1 MEVVDGLDI
10 EAFSCAD
17 VFEDLPVGAC
27 RPGLIVSPLCSRWIR
42 GMCLRAL
49 EQGDEEAGRVQ
60 RHRVEDHQT
69 AKPLV

>member
-10 EAFSCAD
+10 EAFSCAN

-27 RPGLIVSPLCSRWIR
+27 RPGLIVSPLRSRLIG

-60 RHRVEDHQT
+60 RHSVEDHQT

>member
-1 MEVVDGLDI
+1 
-10 EAFSCAD
+10 
-17 VFEDLPVGAC
+17 
-27 RPGLIVSPLCSRWIR
+27 LIG